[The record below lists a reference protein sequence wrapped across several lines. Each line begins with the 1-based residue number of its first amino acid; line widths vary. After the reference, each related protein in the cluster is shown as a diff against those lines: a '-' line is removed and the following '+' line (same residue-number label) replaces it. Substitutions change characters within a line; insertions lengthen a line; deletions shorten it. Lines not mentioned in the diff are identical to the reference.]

1 MKWKERGMVFMSKEC
16 VRYTRYLW
24 KSNRRILIL
33 LMVSLFLLIP
43 VTAGFT
49 SDYTMGIQRPFS
61 LECFNQLIEQSTICG
76 FLLAFFVPIYQMR
89 FLYKKQMNDLYF
101 SLPIRKRQ
109 LFDLQFTTGLLGFL
123 VPLIINFLLGYIVA
137 YIYSPDST
145 LKLEYLLLFVLLV
158 ICLCVEYCIV
168 CYFSIKCNHLLD
180 SLFIN
185 GIYVVLPLILALI
198 LSSFFMNQSQLL
210 LHENSYDTFVFIDVI
225 ANLWSVPLYFYNL
238 FANCFVYIKQEIV
251 FIIEKQYLLMLCY
264 WIVIGVIFY
273 GLAKASFVKRK
284 EESSEQQ
291 TTAWMTYPFV
301 ISFATLLMILLLF
314 NENHINKLVSFI
326 VIFGIY
332 CGAIFFSKRKIH
344 LTAKNIIVFICLFAA
359 SYGLG
364 FVFQVTN
371 GFGLVS
377 EVPAIQDLDYV
388 NIRSYEYG
396 YGLEESSDAE
406 QVQHMDLYAYGNT
419 KEELEKAVVFQKQ
432 MMEKSV
438 NSYHTKAIYIQL
450 NYRSKDGSKHQREY
464 MLESSKETK
473 EMIQAFMKEHLQMYV
488 VE

>member
-1 MKWKERGMVFMSKEC
+1 MSKES
-16 VRYTRYLW
+16 VRYIRYLL
-24 KSNRRILIL
+24 KSNHRILIL
-33 LMVSLFLLIP
+33 LMASLFLLIP
-43 VTAGFT
+43 VTVGFT
-49 SDYTMGIQRPFS
+49 SDYTMGIQHPVS
-61 LECFNQLIEQSTICG
+61 ECFNQLMKQSTICG

-89 FLYKKQMNDLYF
+89 FLYKKQMNDFYF
-101 SLPIRKRQ
+101 SLPIRKKR

-123 VPLIINFLLGYIVA
+123 VPLIINFLLGYMVA
-137 YIYSPDST
+137 YIYSPDSI
-145 LKLEYLLLFVLLV
+145 LKLEFLLLFVLLL
-158 ICLCVEYCIV
+158 ICLSVEYCIV
-168 CYFSIKCNHLLD
+168 CYFCVKCNHLLD

-185 GIYVVLPLILALI
+185 GIYVVLPLILVLI

-238 FANCFVYIKQEIV
+238 FDNSFVYMEQAILFV
-251 FIIEKQYLLMLCY
+251 IEKQYLVMLCY
-264 WIVIGVIFY
+264 WIVMGVIFY

-301 ISFATLLMILLLF
+301 IYFATLLMILLLF
-314 NENHINKLVSFI
+314 NERRINKLVSIIFI
-326 VIFGIY
+326 FAIY
-332 CGAIFFSKRKIH
+332 CCVIFFSKRKIH
-344 LTAKNIIVFICLFAA
+344 LSAKNIIVFICLFAA

-364 FVFQVTN
+364 FIFQTTN

-377 EVPAIQDLDYV
+377 EVPAIQDLDFV
-388 NIRSYEYG
+388 NIHSYEYG
-396 YGLEESSDAE
+396 YGLEESSDVE
-406 QVQHMDLYAYGNT
+406 QVQHMNLYAYGET

-438 NSYHTKAIYIQL
+438 NEYHTKAIFIQM
-450 NYRSKDGSKHQREY
+450 NYQSKDGSTHQREY

-473 EMIQAFMKEHLQMYV
+473 ERIQAFMEEHLQMYV